1 MKATASFNKFYFSR
15 ALFFQKSLLLFCT
28 ALCIGLLLGCSAR
41 KTAYRFA
48 DTYLHHELDSSFD
61 LDSAQ
66 SKFIKTQ
73 LAFHLEWHRTSE
85 LPKVTALLNSL
96 ATRVQQPGFTSG
108 DADTFL
114 KNLLGLRNNI
124 AAQVRNDT
132 GAFLHSVSAN
142 QLKYVEKENAKRNTK
157 RLKTLK
163 LPAAEYLEKK
173 HEGVA
178 KIAKYW
184 VGGISPKQNEMLA
197 EFVQAG
203 RGYENLKFEHAL
215 QSQKNFV
222 NFLKGGP
229 SSVDISQQ
237 LELWVTQPESQFS
250 DVYKKSADANRV
262 RLINLL
268 VDFDS
273 SLQPEQR
280 ATLVKELALLRED
293 IQFLIDQKTKKRMP
307 QKTK

>member
-1 MKATASFNKFYFSR
+1 MW
-15 ALFFQKSLLLFCT
+15 
-28 ALCIGLLLGCSAR
+28 GCSAR

-61 LDSAQ
+61 LNSSQ

-73 LAFHLEWHRTSE
+73 LAFHLKWHRTSE
-85 LPKVTALLNSL
+85 LPKVTALLTSL
-96 ATRVQQPGFTSG
+96 ARRVQQPGFTSD

-114 KNLLGLRNNI
+114 KNMLWLRNNI
-124 AAQVRNDT
+124 AAQVSTDAGT
-132 GAFLHSVSAN
+132 FLHSVSAD
-142 QLKYVEKENAKRNTK
+142 QLKHLEKENAKRNTK

-163 LPAAEYLEKK
+163 LPASEYSEKK
-173 HEGVA
+173 YEGVA

-184 VGGISPKQNEMLA
+184 LGDISSRQNEMLA

-203 RGYENLKFEHAL
+203 RAYENLKYEHAL

-222 NFLKGGP
+222 NFLKTGP
-229 SSVDISQQ
+229 SSVDISKQ
-237 LELWVTQPESQFS
+237 LARWVTQPESQFS
-250 DVYKKSADANRV
+250 DIYKKSADANRA
-262 RLINLL
+262 RLIKLL

-293 IQFLIDQKTKKRMP
+293 IQILIDQNTQRANKRTP
-307 QKTK
+307 QKANEGRF